1 MAQMSPEERALEK
14 ARERLGDLVAQTI
27 VSSGMDRA
35 ELERRIQAAQL
46 DVYRADLAAQEAHRR
61 ALLAIV
67 DQQAT
72 PEVVNNPQLSRVL
85 DGLRRGITREADRK
99 IEQLKFH
106 LEEALAKGSQ
116 EEGG

>member
-1 MAQMSPEERALEK
+1 MSKMSPEEMALEK

-35 ELERRIQAAQL
+35 ELERRIHVAEI

-72 PEVVNNPQLSRVL
+72 PEVVNNPQLARVL

-106 LEEALAKGSQ
+106 LEEALRARKG
-116 EEGG
+116 EGQG